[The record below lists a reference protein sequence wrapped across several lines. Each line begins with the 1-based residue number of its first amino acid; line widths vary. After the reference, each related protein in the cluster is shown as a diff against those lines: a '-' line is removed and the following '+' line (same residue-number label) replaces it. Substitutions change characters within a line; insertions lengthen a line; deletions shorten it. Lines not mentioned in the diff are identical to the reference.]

1 MPANWAL
8 RRTGTQE
15 EDRRIERHFD
25 EVANEPRDLAEADAQ
40 RLLLELI
47 AEVNGLMKGIEILGT
62 ALKANFGTI
71 DAQAK
76 QRLIDSLFRG
86 GLRGLR
92 VFVEAFSDVPEYFL
106 AELAAIVEQSQS
118 NTLADRERAVKVRV
132 FNLIGRFSFWFIR
145 RVGSSVGSKS
155 MAPALARYV
164 ADNDSVAN
172 QLVAMASTLET
183 PGRIPFRDLQLL
195 NERVSKT
202 AFAQS
207 VLRWIVYTRI
217 YMYKTSEAEK
227 QQVLRPSQFKFGRA
241 PDVPG
246 SFRMVTG
253 TKPSVGWDEVQT
265 R

>member
-1 MPANWAL
+1 MLFLAHHSSDPLVYEALKEAVDSKFVQVAPLEFQQDTAALDQMVDGAPALVFHQSL
-8 RRTGTQE
+8 RQEGRVLTQE

-40 RLLLELI
+40 RLMLELI

-118 NTLADRERAVKVRV
+118 NTLADRERAVKVRI

-172 QLVAMASTLET
+172 QLVAMASTLGVCRAFT
-183 PGRIPFRDLQLL
+183 P
-195 NERVSKT
+195 T
-202 AFAQS
+202 A
-207 VLRWIVYTRI
+207 
-217 YMYKTSEAEK
+217 K
-227 QQVLRPSQFKFGRA
+227 
-241 PDVPG
+241 
-246 SFRMVTG
+246 
-253 TKPSVGWDEVQT
+253 
-265 R
+265 